1 MLPAFLAACSS
12 ALQSDEPKHK
22 ELQSDTDGQ
31 HFLGYIETMFEVLV
45 FVYEN
50 YWRGDACPELE
61 QLGRKLSAH
70 GFEAEEINEALVWL
84 DGLNLA
90 AQNTQLPTQVAA
102 QPSVGREQASTSM
115 RVYSVAEQDHLG
127 AQCLGFVS
135 FLESS
140 GVLPAA
146 MREIVMDRAMAAPGD
161 PVSLDDLKI
170 IILMVYW
177 SFGEEPD
184 ALVLDE
190 LCDDAEFRLPH

>member
-1 MLPAFLAACSS
+1 
-12 ALQSDEPKHK
+12 
-22 ELQSDTDGQ
+22 
-31 HFLGYIETMFEVLV
+31 MFEVLV
-45 FVYEN
+45 FVYEH

-70 GFEAEEINEALVWL
+70 GFEPDEIHDALVWL

-90 AQNTQLPTQVAA
+90 AQSSLAATDPPTPLATA
-102 QPSVGREQASTSM
+102 QSASSM
-115 RVYSVAEQDHLG
+115 RVFSVAEQDHLG

-146 MREIVMDRAMAAPGD
+146 MREIVLDRAMAAPGD

-170 IILMVYW
+170 IVLMVYW

-190 LCDDAEFRLPH
+190 LCDPADGRLPH

>member
-1 MLPAFLAACSS
+1 
-12 ALQSDEPKHK
+12 
-22 ELQSDTDGQ
+22 
-31 HFLGYIETMFEVLV
+31 MFEVLV

-50 YWRGDACPELE
+50 YWRGDACPELQ

-70 GFEAEEINEALVWL
+70 GFEADEIRDALAWL
-84 DGLNLA
+84 EGLNLA
-90 AQNTQLPTQVAA
+90 AQGTRLDPDPAHAA
-102 QPSVGREQASTSM
+102 QPAAPQQSPDSM

-146 MREIVMDRAMAAPGD
+146 MREIVMDRAMAAPGG
-161 PVSLDDLKI
+161 PVPLDDLKI
-170 IILMVYW
+170 IVLMVYW

-190 LCDDAEFRLPH
+190 LCDDAQDRIAH

>member
-1 MLPAFLAACSS
+1 M
-12 ALQSDEPKHK
+12 
-22 ELQSDTDGQ
+22 
-31 HFLGYIETMFEVLV
+31 YEVLV

-50 YWRGDACPELE
+50 YWRGDACPEPQL
-61 QLGRKLSAH
+61 LGRKLSSA
-70 GFEAEEINEALVWL
+70 GFEADEIQEALTWL

-90 AQNTQLPTQVAA
+90 THGTPLGTEPGEGPTGDIILKDALLPGQS
-102 QPSVGREQASTSM
+102 PDSL

-127 AQCLGFVS
+127 AECLGFVS

-140 GVLPAA
+140 GVLPPA

-161 PVSLDDLKI
+161 PVELDDLKI
-170 IILMVYW
+170 IVLMVYW

-190 LCDDAEFRLPH
+190 LCDDAQDRVAH